1 MNNAFTF
8 KNNSRFFN
16 KALEFLSDTIDLVG
30 HWGRINSK
38 KRSYKKMNIVFN
50 GGKDAFQ

>member
-1 MNNAFTF
+1 MF

-16 KALEFLSDTIDLVG
+16 KALEFLSGTIDLVG

-50 GGKDAFQ
+50 GGRGAFQ